1 MTHKWAI
8 LASLLLCM
16 PAIPAD
22 AQGIDTKSVVRPAG
36 VRPATMP
43 SKEALALGQKLY
55 GDEKLSTNGM
65 SCMSCHAN
73 FEAFNDTF
81 KKPFPH
87 FVQMAND
94 AAGLKTATA
103 ENMVQIC
110 MIAPM
115 EAEPL
120 PWGSKELR
128 ALTAY
133 VEKLR
138 GDFAKR

>member
-1 MTHKWAI
+1 MTNI
-8 LASLLLCM
+8 RLSLAALLVGY
-16 PAIPAD
+16 PVFAAN
-22 AQGIDTKSVVRPAG
+22 AQGIDSNNVVRPVG
-36 VRPATMP
+36 TRPASM
-43 SKEALALGQKLY
+43 SNKDALALGQKLY
-55 GDEKLSTNGM
+55 ADEKLSTNGM

-73 FEAFNDTF
+73 FDAFNDTF
-81 KKPFPH
+81 KKPYPH

-110 MIAPM
+110 MVAPM

-128 ALTAY
+128 ALTVY

-138 GDFAKR
+138 ADYAKR